1 MRVYKRYILINSVN
15 SYLFYFFIFA
25 PLYASQHNITLSEA
39 GWIFSFVY
47 GIQAILSYT
56 VGRIFERFSP
66 NWGVILARGIYG
78 LAPLILFLTSNPF
91 WFTVAMLLASFFDVF
106 SPSIV
111 LFERAIFPKEKR
123 EIIYKCITVI
133 SEVVK
138 LTIILPIILLNLKI
152 SKVLFLTQFLLS
164 IFYVTA
170 FFLFMPKVESGSIV
184 DYESKKTVEDVDK
197 KNLLVIYLIQL
208 LILMAFNFAS
218 AMIRSYYISEVLHQG
233 SKMLLTAEVF
243 YSASIAA
250 GFLIIFRKKFKLKT
264 SLILGSLLLTIY
276 FFVIAYPTVEAYYL
290 AHVIVGVGFLMWFP
304 AKESI
309 KFKSAPK
316 ELGRWEGFFQ
326 GANIFTRIVFPP
338 IAAHMTEVLSYTS
351 VYVTAGIMSLTA
363 VILGAFVKD

>member
-1 MRVYKRYILINSVN
+1 MSVYKRYILINSVN

-47 GIQAILSYT
+47 GVQAILSYI

-106 SPSIV
+106 FPSIV

-123 EIIYKCITVI
+123 EIIYKWITAV
-133 SEVVK
+133 SEAVK
-138 LTIILPIILLNLKI
+138 VAIILPIILLNLEI
-152 SKVLFLTQFLLS
+152 SRTLFLTQFLLS
-164 IFYVTA
+164 IFYIVA
-170 FFLFMPKVESGSIV
+170 FFFFMPKVESGSVV
-184 DYESKKTVEDVDK
+184 DYQNKETIEEPDK
-197 KNLLVIYLIQL
+197 KNLLIIYLVQL
-208 LILMAFNFAS
+208 LVIMAYNFAS
-218 AMIRSYYISEVLHQG
+218 AMIRSYYISDVLHQG
-233 SKMLLTAEVF
+233 SKSLLTAEVF
-243 YSASIAA
+243 YSSSIVA
-250 GFLIIFRKKFKLKT
+250 GFFFILKRKIRLKT
-264 SLILGSLLLTIY
+264 SLILGTVFLTIY
-276 FFVIAYPTVEAYYL
+276 FFVIAYPTIEAYYL
-290 AHVIVGVGFLMWFP
+290 AHVLIGIGFLLWFP

-326 GANIFTRIVFPP
+326 GANIFTRIIFPP
-338 IAAHMTEVLSYTS
+338 IAAYMTEAFSYTS
-351 VYVTAGIMSLTA
+351 VYITAGIMSFIA
-363 VILGAFVKD
+363 VILGIFVKD